1 MLGETCGGRLSHF
14 KNCITTLFDFNMIAL
29 VEPTKVFYRPPSHGS
44 FASGPPPYSTDD
56 INNLVDENA
65 LHFLEPEINPQKRFS
80 TFFVPTQGQYLES
93 GFHPVYPG
101 ELHNREITEEKWY
114 AFLQEINTHAKFVA
128 DGKTSATTILLAAA
142 GLIVTRSMRH
152 FIEISKHDEVEI
164 IVQRW
169 NQAYFNL
176 QGVHITLLKGD
187 TTVSS
192 SIYNRRRRRRHDR
205 CSNYYL
211 QVQAL

>member
-1 MLGETCGGRLSHF
+1 
-14 KNCITTLFDFNMIAL
+14 MIAL

-44 FASGPPPYSTDD
+44 IVSDPPAYSSED
-56 INNLVDENA
+56 INEWVDENA
-65 LHFLEPEINPQKRFS
+65 MHFMDTDLNPQKRFS

-101 ELHNREITEEKWY
+101 DLHNREITEEKWY
-114 AFLQEINTHAKFVA
+114 AFLQEINTHARFIT
-128 DGKTSATTILLAAA
+128 DSKTTATTVLLAAA
-142 GLIVTRSMRH
+142 GLIVTRSIRH
-152 FIEISKHDEVEI
+152 FMEISKHNEVEI

-169 NQAYFNL
+169 NQSYFNL

-187 TTVSS
+187 ATISK
-192 SIYNRRRRRRHDR
+192 SIYNRRRRRHHDR

>member
-1 MLGETCGGRLSHF
+1 
-14 KNCITTLFDFNMIAL
+14 MIAL
-29 VEPTKVFYRPPSHGS
+29 VEPTKIFYRPLSHGS
-44 FASGPPPYSTDD
+44 IASDPPSYSTEH
-56 INNLVDENA
+56 INEFVDENA
-65 LHFLEPEINPQKRFS
+65 MHFMDQDFNPQKKFS

-101 ELHNREITEEKWY
+101 DLHYREITEEKWY

-128 DGKTSATTILLAAA
+128 DSKTTATTMLLAAA
-142 GLIVTRSMRH
+142 GLIVTRSIRH
-152 FIEISKHDEVEI
+152 YLEISKHNEVEI

-187 TTVSS
+187 TVISK
-192 SIYNRRRRRRHDR
+192 SIYNRRRRRHHSR
-205 CSNYYL
+205 CAHYYL